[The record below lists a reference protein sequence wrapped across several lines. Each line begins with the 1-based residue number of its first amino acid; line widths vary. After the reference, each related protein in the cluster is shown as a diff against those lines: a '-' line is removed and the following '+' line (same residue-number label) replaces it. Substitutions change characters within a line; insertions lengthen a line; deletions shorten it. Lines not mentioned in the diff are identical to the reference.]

1 MPDIGQL
8 NRKITLKSWAAVQD
22 AGGGSSPVNVA
33 SYSKWAKV
41 RARNGVPFTS
51 EEQQVWNYDYEI
63 TTRYERSRISGSNY
77 TIDFDGKRLRINS
90 LSFENEGNRKWE
102 VFRCTTIDANID
114 ASNDVSILSSFGV
127 FNYYGIGSESEF
139 TSDSTVTPIGSAP
152 AGVTIIPKDIRNR
165 TILGAYKDGIE
176 FNVILPPDV
185 FDPIIKQVRYTAA
198 TGRFEWSLPYE
209 PSEHTLIQ
217 YF

>member
-1 MPDIGQL
+1 MTAIGEL
-8 NRKITLKSWAAVQD
+8 NRKITLKSWTAVQD

-33 SYSKWAKV
+33 SYTKWAKV

-63 TTRYERSRISGSNY
+63 TTRYERSRISGSNF

-114 ASNDVSILSSFGV
+114 TSGDVSILTTLDTFD
-127 FNYYGIGSESEF
+127 YYGIGGEDEF
-139 TSDSTVTPIGSAP
+139 TAASTVTPIGAP
-152 AGVTIIPKDIRNR
+152 PTIPKDLRNK
-165 TILGAYKDGIE
+165 TIIGAFKDGVE
-176 FNVILPPDV
+176 FNVILAGA
-185 FDPIIKQVRYTAA
+185 FDPVVKQVRYTAS
-198 TGRFEWSLPYE
+198 TGLFEWSLPYE